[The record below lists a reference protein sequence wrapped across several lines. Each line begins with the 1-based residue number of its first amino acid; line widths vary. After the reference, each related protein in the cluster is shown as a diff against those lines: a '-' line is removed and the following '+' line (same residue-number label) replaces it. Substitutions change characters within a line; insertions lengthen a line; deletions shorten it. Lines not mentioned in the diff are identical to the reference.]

1 MCCACKITRGVIFI
15 IAEFFSI
22 WFPVQDGGMSSIFVL
37 SLISST
43 TTSCVCQVYDGS
55 DSENSATNYTAVNTG
70 IGDDESHA

>member
-1 MCCACKITRGVIFI
+1 MCRVWMWTRGIIFI
-15 IAEFFSI
+15 IADFFSI

-55 DSENSATNYTAVNTG
+55 GSENSDINYTAVNTG